1 MKTIRLARWMKL
13 LLVGGVMF
21 QIGGCVGPNPGFFIS
36 TSVAN
41 ATIMNIVGALFNSLL
56 QGG

>member
-1 MKTIRLARWMKL
+1 MKTIRLAKWLRL
-13 LLVGGVMF
+13 LLVGGVML
-21 QIGGCVGPNPGFFIS
+21 QIGGCIGPNPGFFVS

-41 ATIMNIVGALFNSLL
+41 ATIMNIVGAIFSGLL

>member
-1 MKTIRLARWMKL
+1 MKTVRLAKWLRLM
-13 LLVGGVMF
+13 LVGGVML
-21 QIGGCVGPNPGFFIS
+21 QIGGCIGPNPGFFVS

-41 ATIMNIVGALFNSLL
+41 ATIMNIVGAIFSGLL

>member
-1 MKTIRLARWMKL
+1 MKTVRLARWMKL

-36 TSVAN
+36 TSVAS

>member
-1 MKTIRLARWMKL
+1 MKAVRPAKWLRLI
-13 LLVGGVMF
+13 LVGGAML
-21 QIGGCVGPNPGFFIS
+21 QIGGCIGPNPGFFLS

-41 ATIMNIVGALFNSLL
+41 ATIMNIVGAIFSGLL

>member
-1 MKTIRLARWMKL
+1 MKTVRLAKWLRLM
-13 LLVGGVMF
+13 LVGGVML
-21 QIGGCVGPNPGFFIS
+21 QVGGCIGPNPGFFVS

-41 ATIMNIVGALFNSLL
+41 ATIMNIVGAIFSGLL

>member
-1 MKTIRLARWMKL
+1 MKTVRLTKWMKL
-13 LLVGGVMF
+13 LVVGGVMV

-41 ATIMNIVGALFNSLL
+41 ATIMNIVGALFSSLL
-56 QGG
+56 QGA